1 MEIEEV
7 KNGYT
12 LVMTP
17 EGRLDAQSAQPF
29 QERILR
35 RIQEGEKAILLDFSK
50 IDYISSAGLRALLTA
65 AKRLKESGGRL
76 AICLLTDQVREV
88 FKISGF
94 DAVVE
99 IHPDQETALQK
110 LS

>member
-1 MEIEEV
+1 MEIEEL

-29 QERILR
+29 QERILSH
-35 RIQEGEKAILLDFSK
+35 IEGGEKAILLDFSK
-50 IDYISSAGLRALLTA
+50 VDYISSAGLRALLTA

-76 AICLLTDQVREV
+76 AICLLKDQVREV

-94 DAVVE
+94 DMVVE
-99 IHPDQETALQK
+99 TYPDKETALQK